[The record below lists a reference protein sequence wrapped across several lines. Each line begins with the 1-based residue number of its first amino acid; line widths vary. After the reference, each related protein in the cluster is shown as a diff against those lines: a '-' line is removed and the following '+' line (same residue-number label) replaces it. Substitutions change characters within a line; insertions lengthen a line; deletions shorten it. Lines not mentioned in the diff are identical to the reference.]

1 MSADIPWGDADLL
14 QAVREGD
21 AAAYERLH
29 ERHAGAARA
38 LARQLVRGE
47 AEVEDVLAEAF
58 TRILDLVG
66 RGGGPESGFR
76 TYLLTVVRRTVYDRT
91 RVESPHVA
99 TGESGRFDP
108 GVPFVD
114 PALVGLERSP
124 VARAFLTLPERWRAV
139 LWHTEVEG
147 ATPAEVA
154 PLLGL
159 SAGGVSALAYRA
171 REGLRQACLQLRLS
185 AAPRQECRPVL
196 RKMGVHVRGG
206 LPRREAHA
214 VDEHVRGCAEC
225 RSVLL
230 ELTDIDRGLR
240 VIVGPLVV
248 GPAFAGYLA
257 ELGSPGSDGGRLRQ
271 KEGGRVR
278 LLRRSRPGVRGD
290 HRALGWLRRLSR
302 PGVGGSPLRR
312 VRRPG
317 ADGSPLRRVRRP
329 GVGGSPLRRV
339 SRQRL
344 AAVAGGLAAT
354 VAVGAA
360 FLLVLTEEPVPP
372 PAAHVPLAASF
383 QSEPSGPPD
392 EPTLVRPQPAPT
404 VHESAGVVRLRATI
418 DALGTLVRD
427 QSGVVGLRLRNTG
440 SRPSKDLRAKVD
452 LPPGVTMSPPAGKGQ
467 GFAPAGGAGAA
478 DGWSCRPAGYGA
490 NCVRGPLGAG
500 RSTATFLRVRVAADA
515 PEGLSPAVRVASG
528 QVRIRARAVAGVR
541 PTGAAARF
549 ATEGRVVVK
558 AIGNAL
564 LTCPDESEG
573 CAEARR
579 RVGDSRDNDQWP
591 MVPLDQDTVASTTA
605 SSGATLD
612 LPRGSRIGW
621 AGLYWSAGVE
631 TAGPIRFRPPGR
643 KRYLSITPTQVLTRA
658 LPSGPAYQAFADVTG
673 LVSSTHGSGTWWA
686 ADPPMATGV
695 SQHAGWSLVVIL
707 ADPALPYSQAVVLDA
722 ATVVGG
728 EAGTARIPLDGLS
741 ASASSARVEL
751 VTWEGDADLGGDT
764 VSLGSGPLT
773 PASGGRDPA
782 NVFDGSSNG
791 VRGMTFGMDVDT
803 FGAPLGSDPGLL
815 ITTEDDVVLF
825 GVAAVSVPAR
835 S

>member
-1 MSADIPWGDADLL
+1 MSAEIPWGDADLL

-21 AAAYERLH
+21 ATAYERLH

-47 AEVEDVLAEAF
+47 AEVEDVVAEAF

-91 RVESPHVA
+91 RVESPHMA
-99 TGESGRFDP
+99 AGESGRFDP
-108 GVPFVD
+108 GVPLVD

-124 VARAFLTLPERWRAV
+124 VARAFRTLPERWRAV

-159 SAGGVSALAYRA
+159 SAGGVSALVFRA

-196 RKMGVHVRGG
+196 RKMGVHVRDG
-206 LPRREAHA
+206 LPRREARA

-257 ELGSPGSDGGRLRQ
+257 ELGSPGSDGPPRLLGRLRQ
-271 KEGGRVR
+271 RAGGPARR
-278 LLRRSRPGVRGD
+278 LRSGVRGA
-290 HRALGWLRRLSR
+290 HRPLGRSQREAA
-302 PGVGGSPLRR
+302 GSL
-312 VRRPG
+312 
-317 ADGSPLRRVRRP
+317 
-329 GVGGSPLRRV
+329 LRRV
-339 SRQRL
+339 SRQQL
-344 AAVAGGLAAT
+344 AAVAGGLTAT

-360 FLLVLTEEPVPP
+360 FLLVLTEEPVPQP
-372 PAAHVPLAASF
+372 TAHVPLAASF
-383 QSEPSGPPD
+383 QAEPSEPPD

-404 VHESAGVVRLRATI
+404 VHESVGAVRLRATI

-427 QSGVVGLRLRNTG
+427 QSGIVGLRLRNTG
-440 SRPSKDLRAKVD
+440 SQPSKDLRAKVD
-452 LPPGVTMSPPAGKGQ
+452 LPPGVTMSPPAGQGQ

-515 PEGLSPAVRVASG
+515 PEGLAPAVHVASG

-558 AIGNAL
+558 AVGNAL
-564 LTCPDESEG
+564 LTCPDEIEG

-579 RVGDSRDNDQWP
+579 RVGDRRDNDQWP

-621 AGLYWSAGVE
+621 AGLYWSAGVA
-631 TAGPIRFRPPGR
+631 TAGPIKFRPPGR

-741 ASASSARVEL
+741 PSASSARVEL

-782 NVFDGSSNG
+782 NVFDGSANG